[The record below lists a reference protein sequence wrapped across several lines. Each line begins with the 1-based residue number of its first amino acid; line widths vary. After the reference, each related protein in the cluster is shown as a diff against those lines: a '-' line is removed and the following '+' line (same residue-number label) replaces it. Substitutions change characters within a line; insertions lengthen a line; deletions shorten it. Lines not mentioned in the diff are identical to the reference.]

1 MEVYSEIESRRQAHN
16 RGIVNVLSQKSQCR
30 CDGMVEGA
38 WMKFIP
44 LAFTFA
50 LTMAAAQEP
59 KAGPKPPGPLLPLP
73 AIPTTMEDYE
83 NPLFLFKNQPGPL
96 APIVPDPAAQPAPMM
111 PVMPN
116 LPDPAPAP
124 SAEGGMS
131 AEQRRLAELAM
142 KVAPSVVTLRVWD
155 EFGSVLASGVGTFV
169 GPGGLLLTD
178 AGLLHPEIADRV
190 DYITTTAADGT
201 NHRVIGFHSVDL
213 RSGVALLQSDDT
225 SPVPVLPIK
234 HGLDF
239 AKERICHVLAV
250 SESRGLVLADAR
262 ISHDD
267 SLAGQGW
274 LQVRG
279 EDSPGA
285 PGSPVVDDE
294 GNVLAI
300 VALRVPLKNWMNFA
314 LPADMAAY
322 ESQRRLGDPKP
333 LSALPRSP
341 KLAEV
346 TKDAAFLVAFDLLTQ
361 KKVTTATQKLLA
373 LCNKYPRSA
382 ECWSLLGLAASEL
395 GAVTEAVNCQRKAVS
410 LDPRAGIFWHELAMS
425 QSRKSG
431 AATEDQAQTLETLT
445 KAAELHPSDKL
456 TWLLLASRSIQKKDY
471 AQADEALRQVTR
483 LQPDYAP
490 AFYLLAYTRSR
501 LQDLQGMELALA
513 RCLELN
519 PRIADAWYL
528 QGLLLDKKQEF
539 LQAAQAYKQATRL
552 NPRHPN
558 AWINQAHSFRKAG
571 RDTEAILAARE
582 HARRLKSS

>member
-1 MEVYSEIESRRQAHN
+1 
-16 RGIVNVLSQKSQCR
+16 
-30 CDGMVEGA
+30 
-38 WMKFIP
+38 MKFVP
-44 LAFTFA
+44 LAFTLA
-50 LTMAAAQEP
+50 LTTAAVAQQ
-59 KAGPKPPGPLLPLP
+59 PPVGTKLPSPALPLP
-73 AIPTTMEDYE
+73 SIPTTTEPYQ

-96 APIVPDPAAQPAPMM
+96 APIVPDPASPPSPMM
-111 PVMPN
+111 PMMPN
-116 LPDPAPAP
+116 LPDPAPARP
-124 SAEGGMS
+124 ADGGMNS
-131 AEQRRLAELAM
+131 EQRRLAELAM

-155 EFGSVLASGVGTFV
+155 EYGSVLASGVGTFV
-169 GPGGLLLTD
+169 GPSGLLLTD

-201 NHRVIGFHSVDL
+201 NHRIIGFHSVDL

-225 SPVPVLPIK
+225 SPVPALAIK
-234 HGLDF
+234 PGQDF
-239 AKERICHVLAV
+239 SKEQACHVLAV

-285 PGSPVVDDE
+285 PGSPVVDDA

-346 TKDAAFLVAFDLLTQ
+346 TKDAGFLVAFDLLTQ

-395 GAVTEAVNCQRKAVS
+395 GAMTEAVNCQRKAVS

-425 QSRKSG
+425 QSRKTG
-431 AATEDQAQTLETLT
+431 PADEDQAQTLETLT
-445 KAAELHPSDKL
+445 KATEMHPGDKF
-456 TWLLLASRSIQKKDY
+456 TWLLLASRCIQKKEY

-483 LQPDYAP
+483 LQPGYAP

-501 LQDLQGMELALA
+501 LQDLEGMELALA

-528 QGLLLDKKQEF
+528 QGLLLDRKQEY

-552 NPRHPN
+552 NPGHPN
-558 AWINQAHSFRKAG
+558 AWMNQAYSYRKAG
-571 RDTEAILAARE
+571 RDTEAMIAARE
-582 HARRLKSS
+582 HAKRRKSS